1 MIGIYKITSPTKK
14 VYIGQSI
21 DIQKRFFN
29 YYTLKKSTKTQ
40 TRLYNS
46 FKKYKVENHNF
57 EILCECEIFEL
68 NNKERFYQ
76 DLYSVISKNGLNCKL
91 TKSNDKS

>member
-1 MIGIYKITSPTKK
+1 M
-14 VYIGQSI
+14 
-21 DIQKRFFN
+21 
-29 YYTLKKSTKTQ
+29 
-40 TRLYNS
+40 
-46 FKKYKVENHNF
+46 ENHNF

-91 TKSNDKS
+91 TKSNDKSGKLIKIVLTKTLTKNLLLIQ